1 MQILSARVASYVFPY
16 FYCEDNI
23 LKKSAN
29 KISDSSKEIDY
40 TVLTWL

>member
-29 KISDSSKEIDY
+29 KIKY
-40 TVLTWL
+40 